1 MPIVEE
7 IDMAKR
13 VRRCYGWIMI
23 WIQDNF
29 KKCALAIY
37 AFASIMSASMCCFA
51 MDYHTYV
58 YTVRS
63 GDTLSEITLSYSGN
77 LNYFR
82 VAESNSISNPDLIY
96 PDDTIILSAA
106 KPVATLQKYLHAIY
120 NSHPREA
127 YDLLSTE
134 TRRKYSF
141 LQFKRS
147 AHPMTVYDLDSI
159 IICSDFLLHRQHIL
173 QLKIFLLEDAASWGF
188 NLVREKYKWYILLF
202 DLNPTAPRDNG
213 YIEWRCNG
221 S

>member
-1 MPIVEE
+1 MKYIFG
-7 IDMAKR
+7 K
-13 VRRCYGWIMI
+13 Y
-23 WIQDNF
+23 
-29 KKCALAIY
+29 ALIIC
-37 AFASIMSASMCCFA
+37 ASISVIASIDCSAA
-51 MDYHTYV
+51 DYNAYV

-77 LNYFR
+77 LNYHR
-82 VAESNSISNPDLIY
+82 LAALNNISDPDLIY
-96 PDDTIILSAA
+96 PDDKIMLSAA
-106 KPVATLQKYLHAIY
+106 RPIGTLQKYLHAVY
-120 NSHPREA
+120 NSHASEA

-147 AHPMTVYDLDSI
+147 LHSITIYDLNSMM
-159 IICSDFLLHRQHIL
+159 ICSDFDLNHQHIL
-173 QLKIFLLEDAASWGF
+173 QLKIYLLEDAASWGF
-188 NLVREKYKWYILLF
+188 NLVKENYKWYIVLF